1 MPSLRFRI
9 GRFDDHRTGAAHL
22 EGDVT
27 VGRDA
32 GTVGNGRILEVE
44 HAVGHYDGVLLAA
57 MQVEVVAHHF
67 FLDGA
72 GEVLRVGKVPGL
84 VAGERIQ
91 GKVLRLLHI
100 GSPPLGSAHLLAG
113 DIGTGQDIE
122 QSARSIVAGRFVQD
136 RTSRL
141 REREIIGEVSGR
153 NVEEPV
159 VGRRYAQVGSRE
171 VFGVGTRQDSLP
183 RHVQEEVV
191 LEREAAGFDLKAKD
205 TAIVGIVHK
214 AQVEQG
220 VVLKRQGSDGHV
232 RIQTHEGTHTLRN
245 RIVDEGNG
253 LDGRGLADVKDITA
267 HGTVLVDIQEV
278 AAVVQDVAQHQGFA
292 PFIQETLGVIRNDAI
307 PIGNVADILS
317 FLGSAVL
324 VLEGETETGRRC
336 GRRRTVEGNVLEEQ
350 VLSVPG
356 IGDMEFTRQ
365 DGAVSVGIQLT
376 DERETGGNIHCFDII
391 RRAFQFQ
398 VNLGTGSLDGALQG
412 GQAVHRG
419 KHRHIRSGPGIELTA
434 GGTLEEEDELILGSR
449 FQTGNDGS
457 GGSDV
462 VRRQVVSLFALL
474 VAGQTIDDPVNVGV
488 VGHFLAPGKGYGRCR
503 TVRKFQEEI
512 VLDGKGLDGLA
523 IEGHLGI
530 LFAVGLGLNG
540 EIEGPVRLEFLLE
553 RNVGR
558 RNGFGQIDV
567 GHVGVVAD
575 GQEIILRIF
584 RHIPGEGHHVTQRA
598 ADLGT
603 EVHRLQ
609 AAGQAQIGHLV
620 EFLAGA
626 TRQKQEAQGKHRDAD
641 ILEQFHNLHNSTVS
655 NNCSH

>member
-1 MPSLRFRI
+1 MPSLRFGI
-9 GRFDDHRTGAAHL
+9 GRFDDHRAGTAHL
-22 EGDVT
+22 EGNVT
-27 VGRDA
+27 VGRDTGA
-32 GTVGNGRILEVE
+32 VGNRRILEVE
-44 HAVGHYDGVLLAA
+44 HTVGNHDGIFLAA

-91 GKVLRLLHI
+91 GKVLRLFHI
-100 GSPPLGSAHLLAG
+100 GSPPFGSTYLLAG
-113 DIGTGQDIE
+113 DIGAGQDVE

-141 REREIIGEVSGR
+141 REREIIGKVSGR
-153 NVEEPV
+153 NIEEPV
-159 VGRRYAQVGSRE
+159 VRRRYTQVGGRN
-171 VFGVGTRQDSLP
+171 VFGVGTCQDRLAG
-183 RHVQEEVV
+183 HVQEEVV
-191 LEREAAGFDLKAKD
+191 LEREAARFDLKAKD
-205 TAIVGIVHK
+205 TGIVGIVHK

-220 VVLKRQGSDGHV
+220 VVLKRQGSHGNV
-232 RIQTHEGTHTLRN
+232 RIQTYEGTHTLCN
-245 RIVDEGNG
+245 RIVDEGNR
-253 LDGRGLADVKDITA
+253 LDGRGLANIEDIAA
-267 HGTVLVDIQEV
+267 HGTVLVDVEEV
-278 AAVVQDVAQHQGFA
+278 AAVVQDVAQHHGFA
-292 PFIQETLGVIRNDAI
+292 PFIQETLGVVRNDAVLV
-307 PIGNVADILS
+307 GNVADILS
-317 FLGSAVL
+317 ILGTAVL
-324 VLEGETETGRRC
+324 VLEGETETGRRSS
-336 GRRRTVEGNVLEEQ
+336 RRRTVKGHVLEEQ

-376 DERETGGNIHCFDII
+376 DERETGGNIHRFDII
-391 RRAFQFQ
+391 RRTFQFQ
-398 VNLGTGSLDGALQG
+398 VNLGTGSLDRTLQA
-412 GQAVHRG
+412 GQAVHRSKG
-419 KHRHIRSGPGIELTA
+419 GHIRSGPGIELAA

-449 FQTGNDGS
+449 FQTGNDGRS
-457 GGSDV
+457 GSDV

-474 VAGQTIDDPVNVGV
+474 VAGQAIDDTVNVGV

-503 TVRKFQEEI
+503 TIREFQKEV
-512 VLDGKGLDGLA
+512 VLYGKGLDGLA
-523 IEGHLGI
+523 IEGHLRI
-530 LFAVGLGLNG
+530 LLAVGLGLYG

-558 RNGFGQIDV
+558 RYGFGQIDV

-575 GQEIILRIF
+575 GQEIVLRIF
-584 RHIPGEGHHVTQRA
+584 RYIPGEGYHVTQRA
-598 ADLGT
+598 ADLGA

-626 TRQKQEAQGKHRDAD
+626 TRQKQETQGKHRDAN
-641 ILEQFHNLHNSTVS
+641 ILEQFRNFHNSTVS